1 MALEQWRP
9 TTSLMRRGP
18 ILELERQMEDAF
30 DRVLHG
36 WPGRR
41 MAEDYVGMAPPLD
54 MIDRKNEILLRADLP
69 GIERKDIHL
78 SVENGVLTLQ
88 GSRVREREDKDL
100 DYFAVERWN
109 GAFSRSLALPQG
121 VDRERIEASFRNGV
135 LEVHLPKTQD
145 TKGKS
150 IEIRAA

>member
-1 MALEQWRP
+1 MKPQQSYDEALE
-9 TTSLMRRGP
+9 TLRR
-18 ILELERQMEDAF
+18 
-30 DRVLHG
+30 
-36 WPGRR
+36 
-41 MAEDYVGMAPPLD
+41 LD
-54 MIDRKNEILLRADLP
+54 PEDRKRAFAQL
-69 GIERKDIHL
+69 K
-78 SVENGVLTLQ
+78 
-88 GSRVREREDKDL
+88 REREDKDL

-145 TKGKS
+145 TKSKS